1 MNNVSSQMV
10 NSNTYLFFQGVGQ
23 LIALELLFVTGG
35 ESKPEPGEVTDVTA
49 QHLIRFDPQ
58 NPHTTEEKKL
68 VIRNSSYVAKI
79 NSIMFCILNMLGG
92 ISFVIPNSLEL
103 EKLSCI

>member
-1 MNNVSSQMV
+1 MSNMNNVNSQMV
-10 NSNTYLFFQGVGQ
+10 NSNTYLFLQGVGQ

-49 QHLIRFDPQ
+49 QHLIQFDPQ

-68 VIRNSSYVAKI
+68 IIRNSMYVPTI
-79 NSIMFCILNMLGG
+79 NRVVLCSLNILIG
-92 ISFVIPNSLEL
+92 I
-103 EKLSCI
+103 

>member
-1 MNNVSSQMV
+1 MVS
-10 NSNTYLFFQGVGQ
+10 SNTYLFLQGAGQ

-58 NPHTTEEKKL
+58 NPHTSEEKKL
-68 VIRNSSYVAKI
+68 VIRNSTYVATI
-79 NSIMFCILNMLGG
+79 NRVVLCSLNILVG
-92 ISFVIPNSLEL
+92 ISFVIPCSLKL
-103 EKLSCI
+103 EKPSRTC

>member
-1 MNNVSSQMV
+1 MNNVKSQRV

-35 ESKPEPGEVTDVTA
+35 ESKPELGEVTDVTA
-49 QHLIRFDPQ
+49 QHLIRFEPQ

-68 VIRNSSYVAKI
+68 IIRNSTYVATI
-79 NSIMFCILNMLGG
+79 NRVMVCSLNILVG
-92 ISFVIPNSLEL
+92 ILFVIPSSAKL
-103 EKLSCI
+103 EKPSCT